1 MLIKPGEEFSVERII
16 EKALRQDVG
25 PDPTLASNPAD
36 YKYIDEKNPAFPI
49 WEYKKKY
56 RDRDPVLNAEAYF
69 YDYN

>member
-1 MLIKPGEEFSVERII
+1 MLIKPGEEFTVERVI

-25 PDPTLASNPAD
+25 PDPTLAMNPQA
-36 YKYIDEKNPAFPI
+36 YKHVKEEEPAFPI

-56 RDRDPVLNAEAYF
+56 RDRDPVLNPEAYF